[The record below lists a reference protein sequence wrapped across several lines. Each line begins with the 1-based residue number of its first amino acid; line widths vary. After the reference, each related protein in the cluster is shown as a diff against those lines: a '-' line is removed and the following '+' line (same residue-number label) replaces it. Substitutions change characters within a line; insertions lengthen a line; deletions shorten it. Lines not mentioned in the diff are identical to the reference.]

1 MQWGQI
7 KTLFIICFLILDIFL
22 LQQFLKTM
30 DSRSPSGD
38 ITEPKLE
45 EYMRENVKGLDKLP
59 EEQVK
64 DSFITVKAR
73 NFTADD
79 VKTLKAM
86 SEQEVALL
94 SGGNLLYS
102 EFEEP
107 VPIDPDSTNAEKE
120 LELSEHILS
129 GGEYVY
135 WGQDDVSG
143 ALIFFQTNNS
153 KPIYYSQSGF
163 VVAFVNSDNEITSY
177 LQTAVDEVD
186 RQEPKSMI
194 TAYAA
199 ISSLFKANALPMEDP
214 EISETPTVGYY
225 SFVDLDE
232 GQQVFAPS
240 WHFAINDHLHY
251 VVMGSEGQFSQHDN
265 PTFVRNTIRKAQDG
279 MRDTKLS
286 DEEIEELQNVYQ
298 GLLESTRVSDEE

>member
-38 ITEPKLE
+38 ITEVKEDELLE
-45 EYMRENVKGLDKLP
+45 GNVEGLDKLP

-64 DSFITVKAR
+64 DSYITVKAR
-73 NFTADD
+73 NFTAED
-79 VKTLKAM
+79 VETLKSM
-86 SEQEVALL
+86 SEQEVFRL

-102 EFEEP
+102 EFKDP
-107 VPIDPDSTNAEKE
+107 VQIDPDSSNADKE
-120 LELSEHILS
+120 LALSEHVLS

-135 WGQDDVSG
+135 WGQDEVSG

-153 KPIYYSQSGF
+153 KPIYYSQSSF
-163 VVAFVNSDNEITSY
+163 IVAFTNEDNEITSY
-177 LQTAVDEVD
+177 LQSALDEVE
-186 RQEPKSMI
+186 RSEPKSII
-194 TAYAA
+194 TAKTAVN
-199 ISSLFKANALPMEDP
+199 SLFKASVLPMDP
-214 EISETPTVGYY
+214 EIAETPTIGYY

-240 WHFAINDHLHY
+240 WHFAINESLHY
-251 VVMGSEGQFSQHDN
+251 VVMGYEGQFSQHDN

-279 MRDTKLS
+279 MRDAKLS
-286 DEEIEELQNVYQ
+286 DEKTEELRNVYQ
-298 GLLESTRVSDEE
+298 RLLESTRVSDEE